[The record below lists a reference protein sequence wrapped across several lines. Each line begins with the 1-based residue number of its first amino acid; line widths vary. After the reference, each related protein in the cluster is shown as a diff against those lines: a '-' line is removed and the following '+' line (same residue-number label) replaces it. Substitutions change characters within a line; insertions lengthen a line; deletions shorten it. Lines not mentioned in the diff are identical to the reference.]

1 MRIDK
6 LLHAL
11 RLSKTRSAAQA
22 LAASGILRLN
32 GERVLRAHRQVA
44 LGDVITLPAPKG
56 VRIVEVTC
64 LPKRRG
70 PPGEARACY
79 RELDAQGHSAIASD
93 QRGRGD
99 TPQ

>member
-11 RLSKTRSAAQA
+11 RLCKTRGTAQA
-22 LAASGILRLN
+22 LVASGILRLN

-44 LGDVITLPAPKG
+44 IGDVITLPAPHG
-56 VRIVEVTC
+56 VRIVEVIC

-79 RELDAQGHSAIASD
+79 RELDAQAHSDIASAE
-93 QRGRGD
+93 RGRGE

>member
-11 RLSKTRSAAQA
+11 RLSKTRGSSQA
-22 LAASGILRLN
+22 LVASGILRLN
-32 GERVLRAHRQVA
+32 GERVVRAHRQVA
-44 LGDVITLPAPKG
+44 VGDVITLPCAQG
-56 VRIVEVTC
+56 ARIVEIIC

-79 RELDAQGHSAIASD
+79 RELDATRQSDIASQ
-93 QRGRGD
+93 QRGLGD